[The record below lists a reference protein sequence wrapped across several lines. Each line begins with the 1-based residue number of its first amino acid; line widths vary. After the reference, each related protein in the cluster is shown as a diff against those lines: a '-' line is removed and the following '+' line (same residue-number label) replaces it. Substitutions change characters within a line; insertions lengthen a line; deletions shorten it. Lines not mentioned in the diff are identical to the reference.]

1 MQASLL
7 SFMNTRP
14 NGVKVMESLA
24 FANSTISSSS
34 SSFSLEFVL
43 RCHASSLARV
53 AQPAKVAP
61 GLRYKEKHA
70 GKKSVR
76 DYAAR
81 GL

>member
-7 SFMNTRP
+7 SFMNTKP

-43 RCHASSLARV
+43 RCQSSSLVRV
-53 AQPAKVAP
+53 AQPVKAVPDPLYREACQEKSAK
-61 GLRYKEKHA
+61 
-70 GKKSVR
+70 

>member
-7 SFMNTRP
+7 SFMNTKP

-34 SSFSLEFVL
+34 SSLEFVL
-43 RCHASSLARV
+43 RCQSSSLVRV
-53 AQPAKVAP
+53 AQPVKAVPDPLYREACQEKSAK
-61 GLRYKEKHA
+61 
-70 GKKSVR
+70 